1 MTGRIALHDEHKR
14 AMQRGNTILLAAWG
28 FRADLM
34 PVLAIAAA
42 LRRRGLRVVLAA
54 PAAHAPLA
62 ASAGIAFAPLRPEL
76 PAAPAAQRR
85 LLAGDR
91 MWRRLMAGLSDS
103 VADLGAA
110 VATGE
115 LAAVVAHPAMPAA
128 AALAERADVPW
139 LALAPS
145 PSALADVGGPP
156 TSAAPSG
163 FLAGLG
169 SWLVRRRSRPLAD
182 LRRRLGL
189 PVAPAPAGIL
199 ALFPELLC
207 PPHPDLP
214 AGTVYT
220 GFVAPPAALARP
232 VPPELTDFLHGGA
245 PPLVFT
251 LGETAPGL
259 AGDFYRVAMAA
270 AAALGRRALLLTG
283 GDAVLGAPPSAAVGV
298 FAEAPAAA
306 VLPSAAAVVHQA
318 EIGVVAAGLRAG
330 RPMLAVPRV
339 LDQPDNARRCRD
351 LGVAAVLP
359 PGRYR
364 PAPLARA
371 LDALLSDRGRAARAA
386 ELARSLAGGDG
397 AERAAA
403 IIAHVAI
410 GGGLHPTDALV
421 SSPSAPLR
429 AANDA

>member
-1 MTGRIALHDEHKR
+1 VRL
-14 AMQRGNTILLAAWG
+14 
-28 FRADLM
+28 
-34 PVLAIAAA
+34 P
-42 LRRRGLRVVLAA
+42 
-54 PAAHAPLA
+54 
-62 ASAGIAFAPLRPEL
+62 FAPLPL
-76 PAAPAAQRR
+76 LL
-85 LLAGDR
+85 LLATAVQLGALTLALDK
-91 MWRRLMAGLSDS
+91 LGLS
-103 VADLGAA
+103 
-110 VATGE
+110 
-115 LAAVVAHPAMPAA
+115 
-128 AALAERADVPW
+128 
-139 LALAPS
+139 
-145 PSALADVGGPP
+145 
-156 TSAAPSG
+156 
-163 FLAGLG
+163 
-169 SWLVRRRSRPLAD
+169 
-182 LRRRLGL
+182 
-189 PVAPAPAGIL
+189 
-199 ALFPELLC
+199 
-207 PPHPDLP
+207 
-214 AGTVYT
+214 
-220 GFVAPPAALARP
+220 
-232 VPPELTDFLHGGA
+232 
-245 PPLVFT
+245 
-251 LGETAPGL
+251 
-259 AGDFYRVAMAA
+259 
-270 AAALGRRALLLTG
+270 
-283 GDAVLGAPPSAAVGV
+283 
-298 FAEAPAAA
+298 PAAA